1 LCSRCGEFI
10 RSPQADGR
18 SSDQD
23 RDRIVIVRAAGRSTG
38 SVEVHHP
45 IHLVPLMKRILTALF
60 ALAALGPVHLH
71 AQATAEDS
79 VRAVV
84 TALFD
89 AMRTRDSAAVR
100 ASFAPGAR
108 LQAAVVRRDGTPA
121 LQEDTVDAFARAVG
135 EPGDVRWDEQ
145 VDAWHVRIDPPLAVV
160 TVDYTFFAG
169 PRLSHCGID
178 AFQLFRGPEGWK
190 IFQLT
195 DTRRRTGCR
204 AEIGSSPP

>member
-1 LCSRCGEFI
+1 
-10 RSPQADGR
+10 
-18 SSDQD
+18 
-23 RDRIVIVRAAGRSTG
+23 
-38 SVEVHHP
+38 
-45 IHLVPLMKRILTALF
+45 MKRILTVLI
-60 ALAALGPVHLH
+60 ALAALGPIELH

-84 TALFD
+84 TGLFD
-89 AMRTRDSAAVR
+89 AMRARDGAAVR

-108 LQAAVVRRDGTPA
+108 LQAAVVRRDGTA
-121 LQEDTVDAFARAVG
+121 VLEEDTVEAFARAVG
-135 EPGDVRWDEQ
+135 EPSDVQWDEQ
-145 VDAWHVRIDPPLAVV
+145 IDRWQVRIDAPLAIV

-178 AFQLFRGPEGWK
+178 AFQLFRGPDGWK

-204 AEIGSSPP
+204 AEIGSSKP

>member
-1 LCSRCGEFI
+1 MIKQIL
-10 RSPQADGR
+10 
-18 SSDQD
+18 
-23 RDRIVIVRAAGRSTG
+23 AA
-38 SVEVHHP
+38 V
-45 IHLVPLMKRILTALF
+45 F
-60 ALAALGPVHLH
+60 ALAALGPVHPR

-84 TALFD
+84 VRLFD
-89 AMRTRDSAAVR
+89 GMRTRDSAAVR
-100 ASFAPGAR
+100 AAFAPGAR
-108 LQAAVVRRDGTPA
+108 LQSALVRQDGTPV
-121 LQEDTVDAFARAVG
+121 LREDSLDAFVRAVG
-135 EPGDVRWDEQ
+135 EPGDVVWDEQ
-145 VDAWHVRIDPPLAVV
+145 LDAVQVRIDGPLAVV
-160 TVDYTFFAG
+160 TADYTFFAG

>member
-1 LCSRCGEFI
+1 MLIDVDRRRPERFPEDGVPAPRPWPARRIHPPI
-10 RSPQADGR
+10 RRAVLIH
-18 SSDQD
+18 
-23 RDRIVIVRAAGRSTG
+23 RIVIAA
-38 SVEVHHP
+38 
-45 IHLVPLMKRILTALF
+45 F

-71 AQATAEDS
+71 AQATADDS

-84 TALFD
+84 VRLFD
-89 AMRTRDSAAVR
+89 GMRTRDSAAVR
-100 ASFAPGAR
+100 AAFVPGAR
-108 LQAAVVRRDGTPA
+108 LQTAVVRQDGTPV
-121 LQEDTVDAFARAVG
+121 LREDSLDSFVRAVG
-135 EPGDVRWDEQ
+135 EPSDVTWDEQ
-145 VDAWHVRIDPPLAVV
+145 LDAWHVRIDGPLAVV

>member
-1 LCSRCGEFI
+1 MI
-10 RSPQADGR
+10 
-18 SSDQD
+18 
-23 RDRIVIVRAAGRSTG
+23 
-38 SVEVHHP
+38 
-45 IHLVPLMKRILTALF
+45 KRILTAAF
-60 ALAALGPVHLH
+60 VLAALGPVRLH

-84 TALFD
+84 VRLFD
-89 AMRTRDSAAVR
+89 GMRTRDSAAVR
-100 ASFAPGAR
+100 AAFAPGAR
-108 LQAAVVRRDGTPA
+108 LQSALVRQDGTPV
-121 LQEDTVDAFARAVG
+121 LREDSLDTFVRAVG
-135 EPGDVRWDEQ
+135 EPSDVTWDEQ
-145 VDAWHVRIDPPLAVV
+145 LDAVHVRIDGPVAVV
-160 TVDYTFFAG
+160 TADYTFFAG

>member
-1 LCSRCGEFI
+1 
-10 RSPQADGR
+10 
-18 SSDQD
+18 
-23 RDRIVIVRAAGRSTG
+23 
-38 SVEVHHP
+38 
-45 IHLVPLMKRILTALF
+45 MKRILIAVF
-60 ALAALGPVHLH
+60 ALAALGPIDLH

-84 TALFD
+84 TGLFD

-108 LQAAVVRRDGTPA
+108 LQTAGARQDGTPV
-121 LQEDTVDAFARAVG
+121 LREDSVNTFVRAVG
-135 EPGDVRWDEQ
+135 APSDVTWDEQ
-145 VDAWHVRIDPPLAVV
+145 LDAVHVRIDGPLAVV
-160 TVDYTFFAG
+160 TADYTFFAG